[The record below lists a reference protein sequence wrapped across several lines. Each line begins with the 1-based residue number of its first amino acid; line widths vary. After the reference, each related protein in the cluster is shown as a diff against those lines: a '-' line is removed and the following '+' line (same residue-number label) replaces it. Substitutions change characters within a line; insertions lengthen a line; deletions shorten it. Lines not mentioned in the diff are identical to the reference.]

1 MDLQLLVLFEALIQ
15 DCNVTRTAE
24 RVCLSQPTVSASL
37 ARLRRYFGDPLLVR
51 YGRSMVPTSRALD
64 ILSYLSPA
72 LDTLSSAM
80 GKSAPFSSLTNAKT
94 YRIGMSD
101 DVELALMP
109 SLIQVLRQ
117 AAPTIKVVVV
127 PVDCFT
133 VSEMLSNGAI
143 TMAVTPL
150 RNLPANCKQRYLRRV
165 SSYVLRAGA
174 PRSKLDIGEFCRRP
188 HVLVSPLSDTRGVI
202 DDVLANQ
209 GMQRDVVMTI
219 PKYSPLPALLAENHE
234 LIAVLP
240 EHAARV
246 LARYTGLTCDPV
258 PLVIPACELSIAWP
272 VIHDANPAEKWLRSV
287 VIAHL
292 SQ

>member
-15 DCNVTRTAE
+15 DCNITRTAE

-51 YGRSMVPTSRALD
+51 YGRGMVPTSRALE

-72 LDTLSSAM
+72 LDALSSAL
-80 GKSAPFSSLTNAKT
+80 GKSEPFNSLTNAKT

-117 AAPTIKVVVV
+117 VAPTIKVVVV

-133 VSEMLSNGAI
+133 VSEMLSNGTI

-150 RNLPANCKQRYLRRV
+150 RNLPTNCKQRCLRRV
-165 SSYVLRAGA
+165 NSYVLRAGA
-174 PRSKLDIGEFCRRP
+174 PRSKLDIKEFCRRP
-188 HVLVSPLSDTRGVI
+188 HVLVSPLSETRGVI
-202 DDVLANQ
+202 DDVIADQ
-209 GMQRDVVMTI
+209 GFQRDVVMTV
-219 PKYSPLPALLAENHE
+219 PKYSPLPALLVENPE
-234 LIAVLP
+234 LIAVVP
-240 EHAARV
+240 EHAARL
-246 LARYTGLTCDPV
+246 LAQYPGLTCNPV
-258 PLVIPACELSIAWP
+258 PFTVPTRELSMAWP

-292 SQ
+292 SR